1 LYETQQFTS
10 ALSFNQVR
18 TPKLFWSP
26 LMDRVSISGETLVLS
41 KFRLGLQALIADTR
55 SMLDT
60 VTGGRRFAT
69 KLPEDFKDDLPN
81 TTRGYSWLNHGPFT
95 DVPHAYLSHLLQA
108 GDHDLAFFTDDG
120 SLSWNVP
127 ALHEILNQ
135 FAGINANL
143 MLLNYI
149 FSDNRATQLC
159 DQQIRNAL
167 QPRSLYNALRSM
179 FWFTR
184 RTKTSNLTGSEAC
197 IPTFIPPVVSD
208 IMIEYLA
215 GGIREVEEI
224 FANILFSKETAAL
237 YHT

>member
-1 LYETQQFTS
+1 
-10 ALSFNQVR
+10 
-18 TPKLFWSP
+18 
-26 LMDRVSISGETLVLS
+26 MDKVSISGETLVLS
-41 KFRLGLQALIADTR
+41 TFRSGLQALIADTR
-55 SMLDT
+55 SMLDK
-60 VTGGRRFAT
+60 VTGGQRFAT

-95 DVPHAYLSHLLQA
+95 DVPHAYLSHLLQD
-108 GDHDLAFFTDDG
+108 GDQDLAFFNDDG
-120 SLSWNVP
+120 SLSWNIP
-127 ALHEILNQ
+127 ALHEILNE

-167 QPRSLYNALRSM
+167 QPRSLYNALQSM

-184 RTKTSNLTGSEAC
+184 RTKTSNLTGSDAC
-197 IPTFIPPVVSD
+197 IPAFIPPVVRD

-224 FANILFSKETAAL
+224 FANILFSNETAAL